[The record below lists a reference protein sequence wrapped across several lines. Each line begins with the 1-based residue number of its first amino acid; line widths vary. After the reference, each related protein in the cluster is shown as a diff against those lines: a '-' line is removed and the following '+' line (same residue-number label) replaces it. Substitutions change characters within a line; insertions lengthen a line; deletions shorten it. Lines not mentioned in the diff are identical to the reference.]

1 MSENN
6 ELLPGGSLSPENKGS
21 QDKTEKFE
29 SDTQKIV
36 RKHLEDPDH
45 QITDEEMQN
54 IRVGMTP
61 PEFSEATNARLEG
74 EEAIEQVEKK
84 IVGDEEQ
91 IEEDKNTRNDK
102 LNPWDVRESS

>member
-1 MSENN
+1 MSEKN
-6 ELLPGGSLSPENKGS
+6 ELMPDGSPFPGNNGS
-21 QDKTEKFE
+21 QDKPEKFE

-45 QITDEEMQN
+45 KITDEEMQN
-54 IRVGMTP
+54 IRVGMIP

-74 EEAIEQVEKK
+74 EEAIERVEKK
-84 IVGDEEQ
+84 IVGNEEQ